1 MRQIINDFC
10 FTQKSFYFYLNS
22 SNVLRYDENH
32 KYYNYLIVKFL
43 NNDNYFTKIAY
54 LLYNINMITFI
65 LGILILVFGYIFYSR
80 YVDKVFSP
88 DDRLTPAHTHNDGVD
103 FIPISKNRNA
113 LIHLLNIA
121 GMGPIIGAVQGI
133 LFGPIAFILIPLG
146 CIFAGGVHDYFAGM
160 LSVRNRGV
168 QVTGLIHKYLGKT
181 PFRIFMVI
189 VSIMLLLLATVF
201 VYTSGDLFTERFFG
215 VKDFAITN
223 PIVLCSYIVILLYFI
238 IATLFP
244 IDKIIG
250 KFYPILGILLILGT
264 GLVLAGFFIN
274 GVNLENFSFK
284 HFNIHPQNLPLI
296 PMFFMTVSC
305 GLLSGFHS
313 TQATIISRTIDKET
327 DGKRIFYG
335 MMCIE
340 SLIAIIW
347 AAAAMDVYSTN
358 LVPQNL
364 IGTVNVV
371 NIIANKFVPLNLAF
385 AVTLAI
391 IILPITSG
399 DTALRGLR
407 ITIADALNLEQQ
419 KIANRLI
426 IVIPIVICVLAVLIW
441 AKINANS
448 FSMIWRYFTFFNQLI
463 AIPTLGCATVYL
475 ALNKKNYWITLLP
488 ALFYVFITMSF
499 IFSEKIGFNL
509 PLKYAQIIG
518 FILTLITLIYLI
530 RHIKNTH
537 LQK

>member
-1 MRQIINDFC
+1 
-10 FTQKSFYFYLNS
+10 
-22 SNVLRYDENH
+22 
-32 KYYNYLIVKFL
+32 
-43 NNDNYFTKIAY
+43 
-54 LLYNINMITFI
+54 MITFI
-65 LGILILVFGYIFYSR
+65 LGIIILIFGYVFYSR
-80 YVDKVFSP
+80 YIEKTFAP
-88 DDRLTPAHTHNDGVD
+88 QDRSTPANEYRDGVD
-103 FIPISKNRNA
+103 FVPMSKNRNA

-121 GMGPIIGAVQGI
+121 GMGPIIGAIQGI

-160 LSVRNRGV
+160 LSIRNRGA
-168 QVTGLIHKYLGKT
+168 QITGLIHEYLGKNA
-181 PFRIFMVI
+181 FKIFIVI

-201 VYTSGDLFTERFFG
+201 VYTAGDLFAERFMG
-215 VKDFAITN
+215 VKDFAITD
-223 PIVLCSYIVILLYFI
+223 PKVLGTYIVILSYFI

-250 KFYPILGILLILGT
+250 KFYPILGIMLIIGT
-264 GLVLAGFFIN
+264 GFVLVGFIIN
-274 GVNLENFSFK
+274 GVNLQNLNLSN
-284 HFNIHPQNLPLI
+284 FNIHPNHLPII

-313 TQATIISRTIDKET
+313 TQATIISRTVDKEQ
-327 DGKRIFYG
+327 DGRRIFYG
-335 MMCIE
+335 MMCLE

-358 LVPQNL
+358 LVPQN
-364 IGTVNVV
+364 IVGTVNVV

-385 AVTLAI
+385 LVTIAI

-407 ITIADALNLEQQ
+407 ITIAEALNLEQ
-419 KIANRLI
+419 KNIFKRLV
-426 IVIPIVICVLAVLIW
+426 IVVPIVVCVLAILVW
-441 AKINANS
+441 AKTNANS
-448 FSMIWRYFTFFNQLI
+448 FSLIWRYFTFFNQLI
-463 AIPTLGCATVYL
+463 AIPTLCCAAIFL
-475 ALNKKNYWITLLP
+475 ARAKKNYFVTLLP

-518 FILTLITLIYLI
+518 IIITFTVLFIIV
-530 RHIKNTH
+530 RHIQNKRN
-537 LQK
+537 